1 MKYTN
6 TIIINISLSEFVKIL
21 TDYDAL
27 KYWQRGFISFEH
39 LSGDF
44 SRVGG
49 KIKQN
54 YNFGKKEVSVI
65 QTITHSN
72 LPHEIFLNY
81 DTKGICNYQKNYFT
95 ALSDNQM
102 KWVCKTVCIPTTFHT
117 RMLTLFMPKVFK
129 KQTSIYLNDFKNYA
143 EKNTIVNHAKTK
155 INLGL

>member
-1 MKYTN
+1 MKYTS
-6 TIIINISLSEFVKIL
+6 TIIINISLPEFVKIL

-44 SRVGG
+44 SRVGA

-54 YNFGKKEVSVI
+54 YNFGKKDISVI

-81 DTKGICNYQKNYFT
+81 DTEGICSYQKNYFT
-95 ALSDNQM
+95 ALSDNQI
-102 KWVCKTVCIPTTFHT
+102 KWVCKTVCIPTAFHT
-117 RMLTLFMPKVFK
+117 RLLTIFMPRVFK

-143 EKNTIVNHAKTK
+143 EKSTTVNYAKTK
-155 INLGL
+155 INMGL